1 MKKTK
6 AFDLAY
12 EQYHLL
18 LTRFKSTGDTQEKH
32 RLFRRLTNLLAVMD
46 FLISINKVQ

>member
-18 LTRFKSTGDTQEKH
+18 LARFKSTGDVQEKH

-46 FLISINKVQ
+46 FLISINRVH